1 VQNTFLHGVLEE
13 EVYMK
18 QPPRFEDPSHATYH
32 CKLDK
37 TLYGLKQAPCAWY
50 SRPSLKLQAL
60 GFTPSKADISLFIY
74 KKSSIIIYLLVYVD
88 DIIITSSCPSAIDAL
103 LANLKI
109 DFAIKDLG
117 DLHYFLGI
125 EVKKVPNG
133 ILLTQETY
141 AYDILHRA
149 RMLMC
154 KPVPTPLSTSDK
166 LSTHGGDPLDPDAI
180 TKYYSTVGVLQYLTH
195 TRPDLV
201 FSINKVCQYLKSPT
215 SIHWIA
221 VKHILRYLKST
232 LSVGILI

>member
-1 VQNTFLHGVLEE
+1 
-13 EVYMK
+13 
-18 QPPRFEDPSHATYH
+18 
-32 CKLDK
+32 
-37 TLYGLKQAPCAWY
+37 
-50 SRPSLKLQAL
+50 
-60 GFTPSKADISLFIY
+60 
-74 KKSSIIIYLLVYVD
+74 VD

-154 KPVPTPLSTSDK
+154 KQCPPLCPPRTSYQHMVVIH
-166 LSTHGGDPLDPDAI
+166 LILMPSP
-180 TKYYSTVGVLQYLTH
+180 
-195 TRPDLV
+195 
-201 FSINKVCQYLKSPT
+201 SI
-215 SIHWIA
+215 IA
-221 VKHILRYLKST
+221 LLGSFNI
-232 LSVGILI
+232 